1 MYNKFNTNS
10 YNSTAPKWLPP
21 IFYVGSH
28 YQRWMLVV
36 WQVEPSH
43 QYSITFCCCVTDG
56 SKVTVWRNG
65 IWHGSTREAK
75 VWNWIPVCRENG
87 THWHSL
93 IADECLWR
101 PKSGCE
107 HSKDVGGA
115 FWQQSHERQA
125 TFQMFMHSCHTVKS
139 ISISSSAQISG
150 LWPGN
155 CVEMNISFSVLET
168 MVATLE
174 YCSLCQLGPV
184 NAHIKTQQTP
194 FVRIYWTNTKLKVT
208 VS

>member
-21 IFYVGSH
+21 IFYVGSQ

-65 IWHGSTREAK
+65 IWHGSTHEAK

-107 HSKDVGGA
+107 HSEDVGGA

-125 TFQMFMHSCHTVKS
+125 TFQMFMHSCHTLHLDQLICTNQWIVTRKLCRDEY
-139 ISISSSAQISG
+139 QFQCV
-150 LWPGN
+150 GN
-155 CVEMNISFSVLET
+155 NGGNIGILQFVPAGSRE
-168 MVATLE
+168 
-174 YCSLCQLGPV
+174 CS
-184 NAHIKTQQTP
+184 H
-194 FVRIYWTNTKLKVT
+194 
-208 VS
+208 